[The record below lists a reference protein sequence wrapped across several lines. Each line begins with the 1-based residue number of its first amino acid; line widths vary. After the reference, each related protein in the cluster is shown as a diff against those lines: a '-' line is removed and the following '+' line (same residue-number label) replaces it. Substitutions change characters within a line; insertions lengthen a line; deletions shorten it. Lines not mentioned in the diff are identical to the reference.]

1 MVNPVFADTFFY
13 LALLDERDPAHHR
26 ALAAATINRPVVTTE
41 FVVIEIADG
50 CARAEDH
57 ADFLA
62 LLAGMRN
69 NSRLDIVA
77 LSSEL
82 MQGGIDFYAR
92 HSDKDWSLTDCISF
106 VVMRNKGIQEALTAD
121 HNFEQAGFR
130 ILLS

>member
-1 MVNPVFADTFFY
+1 VNPVFADTFFY
-13 LALLDERDPAHHR
+13 LALLDQRDPAHHK
-26 ALAAATINRPVVTTE
+26 AVAAATINRPVVTTE

-62 LLAGMRN
+62 LLEGMRK
-69 NSRLDIVA
+69 NSRLDIIP

-82 MQGGIDFYAR
+82 MQDGVDFYAR

-106 VVMRNKGIQEALTAD
+106 VVMRQKGIEEALTAD
-121 HNFEQAGFR
+121 HNFEQAGFQ
-130 ILLS
+130 ILFS

>member
-1 MVNPVFADTFFY
+1 VNPVFADTFFY
-13 LALLDERDPAHHR
+13 LALLDERDPAHLR

-41 FVVIEIADG
+41 FIVIEIADG

-62 LLAGMRN
+62 LLEGMQN
-69 NSRLDIVA
+69 NPRMDIIP
-77 LSSEL
+77 LSSQL
-82 MQGGIDFYAR
+82 MQDGIDFYAR

>member
-1 MVNPVFADTFFY
+1 VNPVFADTFFY
-13 LALLDERDPAHHR
+13 LALLDEREPAHHR
-26 ALAAATINRPVVTTE
+26 AVAAAAINRPVVTTE
-41 FVVIEIADG
+41 FIVIEIADG

-62 LLAGMRN
+62 LLEGMRSS
-69 NSRLDIVA
+69 SRLEIVP

-82 MQGGIDFYAR
+82 MQDGIEFYAR
-92 HSDKDWSLTDCISF
+92 HSDKNWSLTDCISF

-130 ILLS
+130 ILLA